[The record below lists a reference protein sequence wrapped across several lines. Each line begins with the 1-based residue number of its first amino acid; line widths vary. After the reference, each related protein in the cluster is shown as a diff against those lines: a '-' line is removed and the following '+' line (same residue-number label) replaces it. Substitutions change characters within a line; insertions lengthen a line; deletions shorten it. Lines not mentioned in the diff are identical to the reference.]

1 MIENALVF
9 ALGALA
15 AGLLALVLFPAFTRR
30 AARLARRDYEAS
42 LPRSLTEIAAARDGV
57 KAAYAAR
64 IARVEH
70 DLAEAKRALTEERT
84 ARTADK
90 TLLDRALIEAAA
102 KTNAFSEAEA
112 RTEALKTELRA
123 RDESL
128 ARIGAER
135 REMERLLQTEAEAR
149 RAAERRAEEAA
160 SIATDLRLALAAA
173 EARGGVHDGGPETL
187 RLGDGTALRL
197 VSSGT
202 PGPAAIDL
210 TGIPAIP
217 PPTRD
222 DALAF
227 GMADPGSAALPAGTD
242 ANPAPT
248 GPAAALVTSAK
259 TDPIA
264 EDPAERA
271 RRVEDLARRLKALKR
286 RNSAARGRGGDAK
299 KAEPSTG
306 GGTA

>member
-64 IARVEH
+64 IARVEYE
-70 DLAEAKRALTEERT
+70 LAEARRALTEERT
-84 ARTADK
+84 ARTGDK
-90 TLLDRALIEAAA
+90 SLLDRALIEAAA
-102 KTNAFSEAEA
+102 KTNAYAEAEA
-112 RTEALKTELRA
+112 RTEALRTELRA
-123 RDESL
+123 RDEAL

-149 RAAERRAEEAA
+149 RAAEQRAEEAA

-173 EARGGVHDGGPETL
+173 EARGGVYEGAPETL
-187 RLGDGTALRL
+187 RLGDGTSLRL
-197 VSSGT
+197 VTSGAS
-202 PGPAAIDL
+202 GAAAIDL
-210 TGIPAIP
+210 TGIPAIL

-227 GMADPGSAALPAGTD
+227 GMPDPGAPKGLAAKD

-248 GPAAALVTSAK
+248 GSPAAVITK
-259 TDPIA
+259 VETDPIA

-286 RNSAARGRGGDAK
+286 RNTAARGRGADAK

-306 GGTA
+306 GGSA